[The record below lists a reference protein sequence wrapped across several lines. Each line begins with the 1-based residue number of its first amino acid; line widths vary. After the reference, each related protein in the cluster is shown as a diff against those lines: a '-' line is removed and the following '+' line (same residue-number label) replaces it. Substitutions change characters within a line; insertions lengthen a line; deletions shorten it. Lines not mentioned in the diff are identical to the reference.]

1 MGGKWNILS
10 LMKMMSNGLRF
21 TAISKPRPVTKFLKL
36 PKQWRHLI
44 KKKWILD
51 VHEFDYIDSS
61 GLGMLIELHE
71 QAESKGITLTITGA
85 KPMVRRMFDLSKFDR
100 LFKIVD

>member
-1 MGGKWNILS
+1 MEYSLIDENDVKRVAFYGNIKAS
-10 LMKMMSNGLRF
+10 S
-21 TAISKPRPVTKFLKL
+21 
-36 PKQWRHLI
+36 RHKILEI
-44 KKKWILD
+44 AKAMTGSDKKEWVLD

-61 GLGMLIELHE
+61 GLGMMIELQE
-71 QAESKGITLTITGA
+71 EAVSKGITLTITGA